1 MKYLILEHFLQMRN
15 IIPLSGRVYGT
26 RCQISEGAQAPV
38 APALTRALFS
48 PHICVFATFVLTNSI
63 LCRYEAEPD
72 FSEAEYQSPYT
83 DIIVEGE
90 VTQVTRFFKVIVYV
104 GVITPMQA
112 SGKIDFKICY
122 PSKYND
128 WRTGMMNLFGMFPS
142 FPDLDSRPIRAEAG
156 FQYSTQVVSNDDA
169 RDLKVEAVSELS
181 RFLKL

>member
-1 MKYLILEHFLQMRN
+1 MRN

-48 PHICVFATFVLTNSI
+48 PLICVFATFVLTNSI
-63 LCRYEAEPD
+63 LCRYEAEP
-72 FSEAEYQSPYT
+72 EAEYQSPYT

-122 PSKYND
+122 PDKYELD
-128 WRTGMMNLFGMFPS
+128 WRKGMMNLFGMFPS
-142 FPDLDSRPIRAEAG
+142 FPDLDSGAIRAEAG
-156 FQYSTQVVSNDDA
+156 FQYHTQVVSNDDA

>member
-1 MKYLILEHFLQMRN
+1 MRN

-48 PHICVFATFVLTNSI
+48 PLICVFATFVLTNSI
-63 LCRYEAEPD
+63 LCRYEAEP
-72 FSEAEYQSPYT
+72 EAEYQSPYT

-122 PSKYND
+122 PDKYELD
-128 WRTGMMNLFGMFPS
+128 WRKGMMNLFGMFPS

-156 FQYSTQVVSNDDA
+156 FQYYTQVVSNDDT
-169 RDLKVEAVSELS
+169 RDLKVEEVSELS
-181 RFLKL
+181 RFLYNE